1 MLNIGL
7 ECLLNASYPAKQ
19 QGSIGATRYDATLL
33 HYLGPRKLDQ
43 KAYALVCV
51 EIAANGKFVARTA
64 EGHKRE
70 G

>member
-7 ECLLNASYPAKQ
+7 ECLLNVSYPPKQ
-19 QGSIGATRYDATLL
+19 QCSIGATRFDAALL
-33 HYLGPRKLDQ
+33 HYLGPRKLDP
-43 KAYALVCV
+43 KAYVMVCV